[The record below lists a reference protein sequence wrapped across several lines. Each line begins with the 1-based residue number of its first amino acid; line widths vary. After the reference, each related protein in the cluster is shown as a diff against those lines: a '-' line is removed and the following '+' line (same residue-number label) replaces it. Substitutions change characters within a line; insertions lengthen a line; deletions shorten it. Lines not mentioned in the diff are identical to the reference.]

1 MNNWA
6 ASGRYDCHFLC
17 VCVVGD
23 GAYPLAR
30 EMSKQMKLTNCVN
43 GFVDSDD
50 DMPTYG
56 QLGCNGFI
64 ILDDSHRVVAKNT
77 SPFLQVRDLAFQH
90 VEAVLDAVVAKKPL
104 PQICPG
110 EEVVLRDP
118 PAKQPHLQGSRGICV
133 KLESDMIGFAF
144 ITGPLRG
151 KMMDI
156 PASSV
161 VKPGSQEP
169 AHGGGCGP
177 GGGCGLGG
185 GGPAVCGPGGCGP
198 DGCGPGGSETV
209 PKSNCAPGACG
220 NKGCTPGDG
229 KTLKDLDA
237 AFVEGALDIQSVKVP
252 SMDAE
257 HDECASRMRRLA
269 EEGSSEALQGVL
281 DCMSEHFSHEE
292 QLFEVH
298 GFGNHKNERLAA
310 KKSHTEDHNRI
321 LNKLRQHLASCNGQV
336 PVSFVRELLQDFDE
350 HTARYD
356 MQYADFL
363 SAKGVQ

>member
-30 EMSKQMKLTNCVN
+30 EMSKQMKLQNCVN

-56 QLGCNGFI
+56 QLGCSGFI
-64 ILDDSHRVVAKNT
+64 ILDESHNVVAT
-77 SPFLQVRDLAFQH
+77 STSSFMQVKDLAFQH
-90 VEAVLDAVVAKKPL
+90 VEALLDAVVTKQPL
-104 PQICPG
+104 PRICPG

-118 PAKQPHLQGSRGICV
+118 PASHPRLQGAQGICV
-133 KLESDMIGFAF
+133 KLDADMVGFAF
-144 ITGPLRG
+144 LSGPFRG
-151 KMMDI
+151 KMMDV

-161 VKPGSQEP
+161 VKPGFQEKEL
-169 AHGGGCGP
+169 ARGGGCGP
-177 GGGCGLGG
+177 GGCGPG
-185 GGPAVCGPGGCGP
+185 ACGPGGCGP
-198 DGCGPGGSETV
+198 GDSD
-209 PKSNCAPGACG
+209 KG
-220 NKGCTPGDG
+220 NKSDCTSGDCGKNGCTPGNG

-237 AFVEGALDIQSVKVP
+237 AFVDAALDIQSVKVP

-257 HDECASRMRRLA
+257 HDECASAMRRLA

-310 KKSHTEDHNRI
+310 KKTHMEDHNRI
-321 LNKLRQHLASCNGQV
+321 LNKVRQQLASCNGQV
-336 PVSFVRELLQDFDE
+336 PAGFVRELLQDFDE

>member
-6 ASGRYDCHFLC
+6 ASGRFDCHFLC

-23 GAYPLAR
+23 EGAYPLAR
-30 EMSKQMKLTNCVN
+30 EMSKQMKLMNCVN

-56 QLGCNGFI
+56 QLGCSGFI
-64 ILDDSHRVVAKNT
+64 ILDDNHQVVAKST
-77 SPFLQVRDLAFQH
+77 SSFMQVRDLAFQH
-90 VEAVLDAVVAKKPL
+90 VEALLDAVVKKQPL
-104 PQICPG
+104 PRICPG

-118 PAKQPHLQGSRGICV
+118 PASHPHLQGAQGICV
-133 KLESDMIGFAF
+133 KLEADTVGFAF
-144 ITGPLRG
+144 LSGPFRG
-151 KMMDI
+151 KMMDV
-156 PASSV
+156 PASTV
-161 VKPGSQEP
+161 VKPGSQEKEL
-169 AHGGGCGP
+169 ARGGGCGP
-177 GGGCGLGG
+177 GGCGPG
-185 GGPAVCGPGGCGP
+185 ACGPGGCGP
-198 DGCGPGGSETV
+198 ASCDNGNKSDCTPGGCS
-209 PKSNCAPGACG
+209 KN
-220 NKGCTPGDG
+220 GCTPGDG

-237 AFVEGALDIQSVKVP
+237 AFVEAALDIQSVKVP

-257 HDECASRMRRLA
+257 HDECASAMRRLA
-269 EEGSSEALQGVL
+269 EEGSSDALQVVL
-281 DCMSEHFSHEE
+281 NCMSEHFRHEE

-310 KKSHTEDHNRI
+310 KKTHMEDHNRI
-321 LNKLRQHLASCNGQV
+321 LNKVRQQVTSCNGQV
-336 PVSFVRELLQDFDE
+336 PAGFVRELLQDFDE

>member
-30 EMSKQMKLTNCVN
+30 EMSKQMKLKNCVN

-56 QLGCNGFI
+56 QLGCSGFI
-64 ILDDSHRVVAKNT
+64 ILDDKHQVVAKST
-77 SPFLQVRDLAFQH
+77 SSFMEVKNLAFQH
-90 VEAVLDAVVAKKPL
+90 VEALLDAVVAKRPL
-104 PQICPG
+104 PRICPG
-110 EEVVLRDP
+110 EQVVLRDP
-118 PAKQPHLQGSRGICV
+118 PANQPRLKGAQGICV
-133 KLESDMIGFAF
+133 KLEADTVGFAF
-144 ITGPLRG
+144 LSGPFRG
-151 KMMDI
+151 KMMDV

-161 VKPGSQEP
+161 VKPGYQEQEVSR
-169 AHGGGCGP
+169 GGGCGP
-177 GGGCGLGG
+177 SGCGPG
-185 GGPAVCGPGGCGP
+185 ACGPGGCGP
-198 DGCGPGGSETV
+198 ADCGPGGCDNGI
-209 PKSNCAPGACG
+209 KSDSG
-220 NKGCTPGDG
+220 NG

-237 AFVEGALDIQSVKVP
+237 AFVEAALDIQSVKVP

-257 HDECASRMRRLA
+257 HDECASAMRQLA
-269 EEGSSEALQGVL
+269 EKGSSEALQGVL
-281 DCMSEHFSHEE
+281 DCMSEHFGHEE

-310 KKSHTEDHNRI
+310 KKTHMADHNRI
-321 LNKLRQHLASCNGQV
+321 LNKVRHQLASCNGYV
-336 PVSFVRELLQDFDE
+336 PATFVRELLQDFDE